1 MRFDDV
7 TRSGDVMNV
16 IGLGT
21 PRFAVFRTHT
31 ETLTDLTPYGREYR
45 CRLSAY
51 GKTALADLATI
62 RGNILVQP

>member
-51 GKTALADLATI
+51 GKT
-62 RGNILVQP
+62 